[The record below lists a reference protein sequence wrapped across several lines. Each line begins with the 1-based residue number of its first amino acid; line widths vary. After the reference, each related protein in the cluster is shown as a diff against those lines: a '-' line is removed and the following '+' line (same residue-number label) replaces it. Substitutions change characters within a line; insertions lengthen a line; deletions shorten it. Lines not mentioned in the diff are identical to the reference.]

1 MRKESFIDI
10 DVGIEHV
17 FDHLMNIEDYPRF
30 LDHVEKVEDLGDYR
44 YRWHINDRHG
54 ARQCEYELVDVRKN
68 ALVSWRNLDQP
79 EDGGRVRLHAHGPSR
94 TRVNLTL
101 ECHARGDDTERERD
115 LKRRTQTALVC
126 FMDYV
131 ETRLLDADDPDADA
145 HPPAYGE
152 AKRPPPKSDPA

>member
-17 FDHLMNIEDYPRF
+17 FDHLMSIEDYPRF
-30 LDHVEKVEDLGDYR
+30 LDYVEKVEDLGDYR
-44 YRWHINDRHG
+44 YRWHISDRHG

-68 ALVSWRNLDQP
+68 ALVCWRSVDRP
-79 EDGGRVRLHAHGPSR
+79 EGGWVRLHAHGPAR
-94 TRVNLTL
+94 TRVNLML
-101 ECHARGDDTERERD
+101 ECKTRAPGDGCDGERE

-131 ETRLLDADDPDADA
+131 ETRMLDPDDPDADA
-145 HPPAYGE
+145 RPSAYGDAAPPAPHE
-152 AKRPPPKSDPA
+152 

>member
-17 FDHLMNIEDYPRF
+17 FDYLMNIEDYPRF
-30 LDHVEKVEDLGDYR
+30 LDHVEKVEDLGNYC

-54 ARQCEYELVDVRKN
+54 ARQCDYELVDVRKN
-68 ALVSWRNLDQP
+68 ALVSWRNLEQP
-79 EDGGRVRLHAHGPSR
+79 EEGGRVRLHAHGPSR

-101 ECHARGDDTERERD
+101 ECNARGAGAGEDTERE

-145 HPPAYGE
+145 RPSAYGGP
-152 AKRPPPKSDPA
+152 ARPGHHE